1 MERAHIREQ
10 LRVVLEQGEM
20 MDVEGS
26 RKFWFDR
33 FNDEYITLESRNL
46 FTRPEVQASL
56 KYIPG
61 LSASDACNPELL
73 KPLAD
78 TTNDEVFHTHT
89 VAALVQAAWMQTRL
103 ATAGEVLMSLLMLPL
118 LCHASFTLRH
128 EQPHFAVP
136 PSLWIILC
144 FHAKKSFEELMQ
156 HLAVCCYHRD
166 RFNLFEFDN
175 IADIA
180 YIAAGWM
187 AIVRQALDPTKLE
200 KPWMSIFCAMAWLRA
215 LYSLRGETWMGPRL
229 LPIISALKDTLAFF
243 LVTWA
248 CILAAAHAYYNLQM
262 REEPTPVYAALMQ
275 VVRLGIFGDFDLF
288 EFEGLDTTYKP
299 NGEEW
304 EPVDPDPG
312 PNYVNCQLSQQ
323 VFLRFETSI
332 HVILVLTPRLDQL
345 PVLES
350 RMEG

>member
-1 MERAHIREQ
+1 MIQ
-10 LRVVLEQGEM
+10 LTSVCYMDKSILFCVLELT
-20 MDVEGS
+20 
-26 RKFWFDR
+26 K
-33 FNDEYITLESRNL
+33 
-46 FTRPEVQASL
+46 
-56 KYIPG
+56 
-61 LSASDACNPELL
+61 
-73 KPLAD
+73 
-78 TTNDEVFHTHT
+78 
-89 VAALVQAAWMQTRL
+89 
-103 ATAGEVLMSLLMLPL
+103 
-118 LCHASFTLRH
+118 
-128 EQPHFAVP
+128 VP

-156 HLAVCCYHRD
+156 HLTVFRYHRD

-215 LYSLRGETWMGPRL
+215 LYSLRGEMWMGPRL

-243 LVTWA
+243 LVTWT

-262 REEPTPVYAALMQ
+262 REEPIPVYAALMQ

-299 NGEEW
+299 NGEEL

-323 VFLRFETSI
+323 VFLCFETSI
-332 HVILVLTPRLDQL
+332 HVILLLTPHLDQL
-345 PVLES
+345 PVIGS

>member
-1 MERAHIREQ
+1 MIQ
-10 LRVVLEQGEM
+10 LTSVYCMNKSVLFCVLELT
-20 MDVEGS
+20 
-26 RKFWFDR
+26 K
-33 FNDEYITLESRNL
+33 
-46 FTRPEVQASL
+46 
-56 KYIPG
+56 
-61 LSASDACNPELL
+61 
-73 KPLAD
+73 
-78 TTNDEVFHTHT
+78 
-89 VAALVQAAWMQTRL
+89 
-103 ATAGEVLMSLLMLPL
+103 
-118 LCHASFTLRH
+118 
-128 EQPHFAVP
+128 VP

-156 HLAVCCYHRD
+156 HLTVFRYHRD

-215 LYSLRGETWMGPRL
+215 LYSLRGEMWMGPRL

-243 LVTWA
+243 LVTWT

-312 PNYVNCQLSQQ
+312 PDYVNCRLSQQ
-323 VFLRFETSI
+323 VFC
-332 HVILVLTPRLDQL
+332 VLKP
-345 PVLES
+345 
-350 RMEG
+350 